1 MLNMLKQR
9 MIDRSTGFYAIGSCA
24 GCRAA
29 YGEIMSK
36 LLRLTASAAVL
47 FSAGLLPA
55 NPAQAQSGA
64 PYYGPIAAAPNAPIP
79 APNDPGKA
87 FPGEIVLAV
96 DARDVARGIFR
107 VQQSVPVAQ
116 AGPFT
121 LLFPE
126 WLPGNHGPR
135 GPIDKLA
142 GLIIQAN
149 GKTLPWRRDPVNVYA
164 FHVEVPAGVTAL
176 DVRFQY
182 LSPVQGAQGRIVATP
197 AMLNLQWNA
206 TVLYPAGYYADKIA
220 IRPSVTLPPGW
231 GYAGALEEESRI
243 GDVVRFKR
251 TELETLV
258 DSPLFAGK
266 YFKSIDLDPGAKVPV
281 RLNLFGDRP
290 ELIEAKPEQI
300 DAHKRLVQQAYLL
313 YGPGHFDRY
322 DFLLAMS
329 ERMGGIGLEHHRSS
343 ENAAGATYFTE
354 WDKQADARDLLPH
367 EMTHSWNG
375 KYRRPADLWT
385 PNYDVPM
392 RDSLLWL
399 YEGQTQFWGEVLAA
413 RSGLWTTQQ
422 ALDQLALTAATY
434 SYRTGKQWRPLV
446 DTTNQPIMS
455 ARTPQPWRSWQRP
468 EDYYAESQLIWL
480 EADQIIRG
488 MSGGKRSMDDFARGF
503 FGGGGTGARQPVVYT
518 YEDIVKTLNAVQ
530 PYDWD
535 GFLKARVLS
544 VAPNAPLDGLKRG
557 GWQLVFGPEP
567 SELAKSIEGA
577 NKVATF
583 LYSLGFTVGEGARL
597 TEVLWDS
604 PAFQQNL
611 TIGAQILAVNGVN
624 YDADGLKRAIKAAQ
638 AGDGAIA
645 LLVKEEDRYRTVNF
659 DYKGGLRYPRL
670 ERIAGA
676 ADTLSALYAP
686 RKAPR

>member
-1 MLNMLKQR
+1 MTKAVASPDSVGR
-9 MIDRSTGFYAIGSCA
+9 TSDIGGF
-24 GCRAA
+24 
-29 YGEIMSK
+29 MSK
-36 LLRLTASAAVL
+36 LLRLGASSVVL
-47 FSAGLLPA
+47 LALGLPA
-55 NPAQAQSGA
+55 SLAQAQNNA
-64 PYYGPIAAAPNAPIP
+64 PYYGPVAAPATPPIAAPTDP
-79 APNDPGKA
+79 AKA
-87 FPGEIVLAV
+87 YPGEIALAV
-96 DARDVARGIFR
+96 DVTDVARGIFR
-107 VQQSVPVAQ
+107 IKQTVPVA
-116 AGPFT
+116 APGPFT

-135 GPIDKLA
+135 GPIDKLS
-142 GLIIQAN
+142 GLVIQAG
-149 GKTLPWRRDPVNVYA
+149 GKPLAWRRDPVNVYA
-164 FHVEVPAGVTAL
+164 FHVDVPAGVASL
-176 DVRFQY
+176 DVRFEY
-182 LSPVQGAQGRIVATP
+182 LTPVQGAQGRIVATP

-206 TVLYPAGYYADKIA
+206 TVLYPAGYYANKIA
-220 IRPSVTLPPGW
+220 IRPSVTLPAGW
-231 GYAGALEEESRI
+231 GYAGGLEEESRT
-243 GDVVRFKR
+243 GDLVRFKR

-258 DSPLFAGK
+258 DSPLFAGQ

-281 RLNLFGDRP
+281 RLNLVGDRP

-300 DAHKRLVQQAYLL
+300 EAHKRLVQQAYLL

-385 PNYDVPM
+385 PNFDVPM

-413 RSGLWTTQQ
+413 RSGLWTAQQ
-422 ALDQLALTAATY
+422 AMDQLALTAATY
-434 SYRTGKQWRPLV
+434 EYRTGKQWRPLV
-446 DTTNQPIMS
+446 DTTNQPIIS

-468 EDYYAESQLIWL
+468 EDYYAESSLIWL
-480 EADQIIRG
+480 EADQLIRER
-488 MSGGKRSMDDFARGF
+488 SGAKRSLDDFARGF
-503 FGGGGTGARQPVVYT
+503 FGGGGTGSRTPVVYS
-518 YEDIVKTLNAVQ
+518 YDDIVKTLNAVE

-535 GFLKARVLS
+535 SFLKARVFTI
-544 VAPNAPLDGLKRG
+544 APAAPLEGLKRG
-557 GWQLVFGPEP
+557 GWKLVYANEP
-567 SELAKSIEGA
+567 TETAKAIEAA
-577 NKVATF
+577 NKVSTF

-611 TIGAQILAVNGVN
+611 TIGAQILAVNGLA
-624 YDADGLKRAIKAAQ
+624 YDGDKLKRAISAAQ
-638 AGDGAIA
+638 NSDAPIT
-645 LLVKEEDRYRTVNF
+645 LLVKEEDRFRAVTIP
-659 DYKGGLRYPRL
+659 YKGGLRYPRL

-676 ADTLSALYAP
+676 PDTLSALYAARTRP
-686 RKAPR
+686 R